1 MEVHTVIGPG
11 LAESIYQRALV
22 AELRDRKVACE
33 IEVVIPVY
41 YKSELVRHHRI
52 DLVVDHRL
60 IVEAKAVA
68 RLAPIHVAQLLSYL
82 RLARLRIGLLVNFEV
97 DHLRYG
103 IRRVIL

>member
-1 MEVHTVIGPG
+1 MEVHTVLGPG

-22 AELRDRKVACE
+22 AELRQRQVGCE
-33 IEVVIPVY
+33 IERVIPVY
-41 YKSELVRHHRI
+41 YKDELLSHHRV
-52 DLVVDHRL
+52 DLLVDGRL
-60 IVEAKAVA
+60 IIEAKAVE

-82 RLARLRIGLLVNFEV
+82 RLAQLRIGLLVNFDV